1 MKDNGKVVVGV
12 TGAQVLHWQG
22 RVLCADDLRRN
33 LNGHRELVL
42 SAGTVITPL
51 AADELRSLGIRVHR
65 QEKSTTTA
73 DGKGV
78 WGYAQEQP
86 YALVAS
92 VIKSLA
98 REGLNLVSLQPAAG
112 TELSA
117 FAKAVADC
125 VVRGECQGGV
135 VFCSDPGLASC
146 VANKTK
152 GLRAAAAMNIN
163 QVSRALKTLGAN
175 LIAIEMPG
183 PTFFEIRQMVRRLC
197 KPSSC
202 PDQVARV
209 LQELDGHAHS

>member
-1 MKDNGKVVVGV
+1 
-12 TGAQVLHWQG
+12 
-22 RVLCADDLRRN
+22 
-33 LNGHRELVL
+33 
-42 SAGTVITPL
+42 VITPL
-51 AADELRSLGIRVHR
+51 AADELRSLGIRVNR
-65 QEKSTTTA
+65 QEKSTASA
-73 DGKGV
+73 DGKGA

-152 GLRAAAAMNIN
+152 GLRAAAAMNVN
-163 QVSRALKTLGAN
+163 QAARALKSLGAN
-175 LIAIEMPG
+175 FIAIEMPG
-183 PTFFEIRQMVRRLC
+183 PTFFEIRQMVRCLC

-209 LQELDGHAHS
+209 LQELEGHAHR